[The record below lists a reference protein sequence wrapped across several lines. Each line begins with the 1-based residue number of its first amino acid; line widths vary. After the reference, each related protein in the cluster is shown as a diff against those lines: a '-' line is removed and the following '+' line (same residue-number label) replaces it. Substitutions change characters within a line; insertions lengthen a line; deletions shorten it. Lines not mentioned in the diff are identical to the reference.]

1 MRFNERQ
8 KRQEKKIQKP
18 QTSNQYIML
27 KYSLILLGAYFLYY
41 AGNIVYDLFLKKEK
55 TVQTDVAE
63 EYSLDDFAQA
73 ENEEPTLIGI
83 EDVENLKTPK
93 SFLKS
98 EPIPIQRQNN
108 FEDNPSLEELRKR
121 FEEEED
127 LDGTSSKQPETKHHE
142 NPPQQTEISKK
153 PEIIEP
159 IVSKKKNDAQS
170 KKDQW
175 KEFVNLSET
184 NVKLV
189 DNIEGQKVYHST
201 I

>member
-1 MRFNERQ
+1 
-8 KRQEKKIQKP
+8 
-18 QTSNQYIML
+18 ML

-63 EYSLDDFAQA
+63 EYSLGDFAQA
-73 ENEEPTLIGI
+73 ENEEPNLIGI

-127 LDGTSSKQPETKHHE
+127 LDGTSSKQPE
-142 NPPQQTEISKK
+142 
-153 PEIIEP
+153 IIEP

-189 DNIEGQKVYHST
+189 DNTKGQKVYHST

>member
-1 MRFNERQ
+1 
-8 KRQEKKIQKP
+8 
-18 QTSNQYIML
+18 ML

-55 TVQTDVAE
+55 TIQTDVAE
-63 EYSLDDFAQA
+63 EYSLGDFAQV

-83 EDVENLKTPK
+83 EDVEKLKTPK

-121 FEEEED
+121 FEAEED
-127 LDGTSSKQPETKHHE
+127 LDETTPSQPETKHHE
-142 NPPQQTEISKK
+142 NPPQQTEIAQKK
-153 PEIIEP
+153 EIIEP

-175 KEFVNLSET
+175 QKIVNLSET